1 MRALI
6 IALGLMLAVPASPLL
21 AEEGAAETPVPAR
34 RIERGEVIREADL
47 RLAAVETRQLRP
59 DSLLDEGAIVGME
72 ARRTLLPGR
81 VISSLALRAP
91 LMVEKNAQVS
101 ALYRDGTL
109 ELNLLALAQDDG
121 MKGDTVRLTN
131 PSTGNTVYAVVTG
144 PSRARITH

>member
-21 AEEGAAETPVPAR
+21 AEEEAAETPVPAR

>member
-1 MRALI
+1 MRAL
-6 IALGLMLAVPASPLL
+6 LL
-21 AEEGAAETPVPAR
+21 ALSFLFVLPAGPLFADEEAETPVPAR

>member
-1 MRALI
+1 MRAF
-6 IALGLMLAVPASPLL
+6 LL
-21 AEEGAAETPVPAR
+21 ALSFLFVLPAAPLFAEEEAETPVPAR

-47 RLAAVETRQLRP
+47 RLAAVETRQLLP

-91 LMVEKNAQVS
+91 LMVEKNSQVS

>member
-1 MRALI
+1 MRAF
-6 IALGLMLAVPASPLL
+6 LL
-21 AEEGAAETPVPAR
+21 ALSFLFVLPAAPLFAEEEAETPVPAR

-91 LMVEKNAQVS
+91 LMVEKNSQVS

>member
-1 MRALI
+1 MRAL
-6 IALGLMLAVPASPLL
+6 LL
-21 AEEGAAETPVPAR
+21 ALSFLLVLPAAPLFADEEAETPVPAR

-91 LMVEKNAQVS
+91 LMVEKNSQVS

>member
-1 MRALI
+1 MRAL
-6 IALGLMLAVPASPLL
+6 LL
-21 AEEGAAETPVPAR
+21 ALSFLLVLPAAPLFAAEEAETPVPSR

-91 LMVEKNAQVS
+91 LMVEKNSQVS